1 MDFSLTDEQELLIE
15 SIQEFCERNLDEDKI
30 SAMFENH
37 GMSDELIKAYLEAG
51 FGLMGIPEELGGVPL
66 RPGDVRYPH
75 RGVRPLRR
83 HHHAHFSTTRW
94 PCAT

>member
-51 FGLMGIPEELGGVPL
+51 FGLMGIPEELGGVPCD
-66 RPGDVRYPH
+66 RVTPAPSR
-75 RGVRPLRR
+75 
-83 HHHAHFSTTRW
+83 HFSTTRW